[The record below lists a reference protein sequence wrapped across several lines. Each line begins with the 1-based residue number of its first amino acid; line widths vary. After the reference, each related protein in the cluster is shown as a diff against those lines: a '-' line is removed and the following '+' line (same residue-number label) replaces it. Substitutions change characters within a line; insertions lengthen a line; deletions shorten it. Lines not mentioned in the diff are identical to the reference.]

1 MNVFCLG
8 AGKAGGRV
16 VEQLLEYERQR
27 KPDFISGAAACD
39 TTAADLDALDLIPED
54 ARVLFGATETN
65 GQGFDGD
72 AERGA
77 AAAADEHRKLLEPT
91 DDAPIAASDAFV
103 VCAGLGGGT
112 GGPTAAVLAERLSEV
127 YDQPVYG
134 VGIFSTATT
143 DQQRASNT
151 LRSLRQLV
159 SKTDHV
165 FGFDTAAWV
174 KNEDE
179 PISDET
185 YDTLNAELA
194 RRLGTLF
201 AAGEVTTADDV
212 GASVVDAS
220 EIMNTLRG
228 GGLAT
233 LGYSERPLPPRDTS
247 VVGRLKRL
255 VGDDA
260 ESVDQIDSLNRI
272 TTQTREAVRGQLT
285 LSCDIGSASRGLL
298 VITGRPA
305 WLNRDAISQNQGW
318 IEEQTGSL
326 EVRNGDDPRPDADAL
341 SVLVLLGGIN
351 PTAQL
356 TALQAVADAGDS
368 GDA

>member
-1 MNVFCLG
+1 MNVFCFG

-16 VEQLLEYERQR
+16 VEQLLQYERQL
-27 KPDFISGAAACD
+27 KADFIVGAAACD
-39 TTAADLDALDLIPED
+39 TTAADLDALEQVPED
-54 ARVLFGATETN
+54 ARVLFGTAETN
-65 GQGFDGD
+65 GEGFEGD
-72 AERGA
+72 AAGGTEA
-77 AAAADEHRKLLEPT
+77 AKKEHRQLLEPT

-112 GGPTAAVLAERLSEV
+112 GGPTAAVIAERLSEM

-134 VGIFSTATT
+134 VGVFSTSTT
-143 DQQRASNT
+143 DPQRASNT
-151 LRSLRQLV
+151 LRSLRRLV
-159 SKTDHV
+159 STTDHV
-165 FGFDTAAWV
+165 FGFDTASRV
-174 KNEDE
+174 KEE
-179 PISDET
+179 PVSDET

-212 GASVVDAS
+212 GESVVDAS

-247 VVGRLKRL
+247 VRGRLKRL
-255 VGDDA
+255 IGDDT

-285 LSCDIGSASRGLL
+285 LPCDIGTASRGLL

-318 IEEQTGSL
+318 LEDQTGSL

-341 SVLVLLGGIN
+341 SVLVVLGGVA
-351 PTAQL
+351 PPERL
-356 TALQAVADAGDS
+356 TALQAVADGD
-368 GDA
+368 DTNDD

>member
-1 MNVFCLG
+1 MNVFCFG
-8 AGKAGGRV
+8 TGKAGGNV
-16 VEQLLEYERQR
+16 VEQLLRYERQL
-27 KPDFISGAAACD
+27 KTDFIVGAAACD
-39 TTAADLDALDLIPED
+39 TTAADLDALELIPED
-54 ARVLFGATETN
+54 ARVLFGTAETN
-65 GQGFDGD
+65 GKGFESD
-72 AERGA
+72 AARGA
-77 AAAADEHRKLLEPT
+77 EAAKREHRQLLEPT
-91 DDAPIAASDAFV
+91 DSAPISASDAFV

-112 GGPTAAVLAERLSEV
+112 GGPTAAVIAERLSEL

-134 VGIFSTATT
+134 VASFSTSTT
-143 DQQRASNT
+143 DSRCASNT

-159 SKTDHV
+159 SATDHV
-165 FGFDTAAWV
+165 FGFDTASRV
-174 KNEDE
+174 KDEDE
-179 PISDET
+179 PVSEET
-185 YDTLNAELA
+185 YDTLDAELA

-260 ESVDQIDSLNRI
+260 ESVDQIDSQSRI

-285 LSCDIGSASRGLL
+285 LPCDIGTASRGLL

-318 IEEQTGSL
+318 LEDQTGSL

-341 SVLVLLGGIN
+341 SVLVVLGGVA
-351 PTAQL
+351 PPERL
-356 TALQAVADAGDS
+356 TALQAVADGDDPN
-368 GDA
+368 DA